1 MNAFD
6 APRALQRPSLRPYQ
20 LQAVEAV
27 CKSLETNDT
36 TLLVMC
42 TGGGKTQIASSIAER
57 FLDKGKILFLAH
69 RKELVQQG
77 ADRLHL
83 VTGEQVDIEMAE
95 LWASNRSKVVSASL
109 DSMRTRLER
118 WAPDHFSL
126 VIFDECFPAGTLVDG
141 RPIETIRLGD
151 EVQSVDHSDGMVKP
165 RSVVRIFKKL
175 CSSMYRLSY
184 GASEVTCTG
193 NHPVFVKGRG
203 YVEAKHLVPGD
214 LLCLR
219 LHMGV
224 HGGDLSTDKKD
235 LLSRVPSEALIGDYG
250 AHEQGSRFGSNEGQQ
265 SDAQGWGSGET
276 ERHLAGHG
284 SQATDSWWERAR
296 RDASGEGYSR
306 SAGLAYER
314 HREDRLRAQFGLPY
328 QLQDRRGEP
337 RTEGGHRGGR
347 AEPSSSSSTG
357 SGQEEGGLLTWV
369 RLDNLESVEPSS
381 PGGDWV
387 YNLEV
392 EGSHTYFANDLLVHN
407 CHHSIAKSYRKVLDH
422 FQCKKMGMTAT
433 PDRGDEKALG
443 QVWGDVAFVYDIVQG
458 IEDGY
463 LVPIKGQ
470 SVRVDEVNLSN
481 ISKTAGDLA
490 VGELDEEIASHIE
503 GIVSKTLEIAPN
515 RTGIWF
521 FPGVK
526 SAELACD
533 RLNALGHTAAFVC
546 GETPKEERDDIMK
559 GFKNGTYRHLTN
571 CQVATEGFDAPNADM
586 VVIGRPTLS
595 RALYAQ
601 MVGRG
606 LRVLPGLVDGVDD
619 GQERKNLVRGSRKP
633 YCAVVDF
640 AGNAGKHTLV
650 TPEDLLGGDYT
661 EEEVKLAKK
670 AAKEG
675 CDGDVLEGLEAARRE
690 LKAMMAKLQSKV
702 KATVTEFSPFRVLA
716 MAEPDPSKEKFR
728 EPMTD
733 GQIARLKGFNLKDAQ
748 LRGLSKL
755 EAQKLLGGLETRRKL
770 GLASLNQMNVL
781 QRHCKPPTN
790 LPFKQASKAMTFLTE
805 NCAWNPSAEQK
816 VALQEMVAKR

>member
-77 ADRLHL
+77 ADRLNL

-126 VIFDECFPAGTLVDG
+126 VIFDECFPAGTLIDG
-141 RPIETIRLGD
+141 RPIETIRMGD

-165 RSVVRIFKKL
+165 RPVVRIFKKL
-175 CSSMYRLSY
+175 CSSTYRLSY
-184 GASEVTCTG
+184 GASSIVCTG

-203 YVEAKHLVPGD
+203 YVEAKNIKPGD
-214 LLCLR
+214 LLCVRNRVRARESDERSGKENMHEGVLR
-219 LHMGV
+219 
-224 HGGDLSTDKKD
+224 
-235 LLSRVPSEALIGDYG
+235 EALIGNYG
-250 AHEQGSRFGSNEGQQ
+250 AHEPNPRIGSHENQQPYAPWGQQ
-265 SDAQGWGSGET
+265 GT
-276 ERHLAGHG
+276 GHG
-284 SQATDSWWERAR
+284 YAASDGSQTTGPGRERPWGYGG
-296 RDASGEGYSR
+296 GEGYLR
-306 SAGLAYER
+306 SPGLAHECGGP
-314 HREDRLRAQFGLPY
+314 DFDGPSQRLPEL
-328 QLQDRRGEP
+328 LQDRCWERRAEGRNRSGRG
-337 RTEGGHRGGR
+337 
-347 AEPSSSSSTG
+347 EPSSSIPAG

-369 RLDNLESVEPSS
+369 RLDHLESVEPTS

-422 FQCKKMGMTAT
+422 FKCKKMGMTAT

-490 VGELDEEIASHIE
+490 AGELDEEMASHIE
-503 GIVSKTLEIAPN
+503 GIVSKTLELEPN

-533 RLNALGHTAAFVC
+533 RLNALGQSAAFVC

-606 LRVLPGLVDGVDD
+606 LRVLPGTVEGIDD
-619 GQERKNLVRGSRKP
+619 AVSRRGAVACSPKP

-670 AAKEG
+670 AAKENPG
-675 CDGDVLEGLEAARRE
+675 ADVIEGLEAARRE
-690 LKAMMAKLQSKV
+690 LKAMMARLQSKV
-702 KATVTEFSPFRVLA
+702 KATVQSFNPFQVLA
-716 MAEPDPSKEKFR
+716 MEPPDPSKEAYR

-733 GQIARLKGFNLKDAQ
+733 SQVSQLKGHNIKDSQ
-748 LRGLSKL
+748 MRGLSKL
-755 EAQKLLGGLETRRKL
+755 EAAKLLGSLNVRRKL
-770 GLASLNQMNVL
+770 GLCSLNQLSVL
-781 QRHCKPPTN
+781 QRHCKPITN
-790 LPFKQASKAMTFLTE
+790 LPFRQASKAMTYLAET
-805 NCAWNPSAEQK
+805 CSWNPNAEQK
-816 VALQEMVAKR
+816 ATLQGMVERK